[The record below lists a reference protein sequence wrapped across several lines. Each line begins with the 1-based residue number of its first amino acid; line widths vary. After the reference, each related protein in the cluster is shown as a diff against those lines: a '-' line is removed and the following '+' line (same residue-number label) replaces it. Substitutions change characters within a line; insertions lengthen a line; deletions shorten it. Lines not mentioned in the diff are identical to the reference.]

1 MTTDFFAQAAT
12 TGTLKA
18 NAFGDKYLYNLNRG
32 SFDKISAQAIFD
44 AEFSKS
50 LFEEDTLNIIV
61 GTDSGLLPK
70 YIQQHGVPSGSRY
83 IFIESEQISE
93 QLHEHQLLEELPPE
107 IFCTTPSQ
115 WQDQAKIFK
124 INEYAYI
131 NRIKSFNAIC
141 AQQAVLDEYPEL
153 SWQLSETLHILHFE
167 YSTAIGCETFIVR
180 QLENITDNILPVTLL
195 ANAYQGKT
203 VIILAGGPSLT
214 TVFPWLQENRHK
226 LVVFSV
232 SRISRQLIAAG
243 IEPDFVFS
251 VDPHDVNIDVS
262 KEMFLFSERTIL
274 INAYHLQPSLLNQW
288 HGRSLYLGTRLPWQ
302 SDLNIKNMQSTGPTV
317 TNSALSMA
325 HYFGFSKILLAGFDL
340 CFTKEGITHAQGSDE
355 QLAGPK
361 YDTSPLQVETYNGEY
376 RPTGQDYYV
385 ALLTLAKQAEFIATD
400 HREIINL
407 AATAAKVEHI
417 AHIPTTEIILPDIH
431 HEDHITHVKKRIPEL
446 TEAVLSV
453 HYQSVID
460 ELQIAA
466 FQIQA
471 IEKLAQK
478 ALFINK
484 QMYNSDGRIENYKEK
499 RELDKIE
506 KQLKKK
512 YRNYS
517 KLVKKF
523 GIRQFIKITSPH
535 DSDDWDAEKAQQL
548 GNTYYHAYQSGAHK
562 LLMLINEAIA
572 RTQSRQE
579 ELKTEPDFNLLLKQW
594 NQDQS
599 YRRATLWLTKH
610 NSAHLP
616 KDSTLAL
623 QAIQDQFNQVLTN
636 QGTSF
641 KTKLAK
647 SSTLPLLKSK
657 IKLLFKHK
665 KLDELK
671 NLKTGFNNDPKHD
684 NKEPYLLLIDGY
696 IAELENDI
704 EAALIYYNNTIN
716 LDQSPVLEEALL
728 RIASISL
735 EQQNPQNSFLAMDC
749 LAQLSP
755 LYLPYQAELARI
767 LGDFML
773 AIDSY
778 NAYIIFFPEDTLSKL
793 KLTALYIDIK
803 IYEAAELMLEHI
815 LKESP
820 DLESAI
826 SLKSQLA
833 KIKLGLPNT
842 EPTI

>member
-1 MTTDFFAQAAT
+1 MTTDIFVQVST
-12 TGTLKA
+12 TGTLKT
-18 NAFGDKYLYNLNRG
+18 NAFGDKYLYNINRD

-50 LFEEDTLNIIV
+50 LFEEDNLNIIV

-70 YIQQHGVPSGSRY
+70 YIQQHGVPSGTRY
-83 IFIESEQISE
+83 IFIEPEQILE
-93 QLHEHQLLEELPPE
+93 QLHQHQLLEELPSE
-107 IFCTTPSQ
+107 IICTTPSQ
-115 WQDQAKIFK
+115 WQDQAKTFK

-153 SWQLSETLHILHFE
+153 SWQLSEALHILHFE
-167 YSTAIGCETFIVR
+167 CSTAIGCETFIVR

-251 VDPHDVNIDVS
+251 VDPHDANIDVS
-262 KEMFLFSERTIL
+262 KEMFLFSKRTIL

-288 HGRSLYLGTRLPWQ
+288 HGRSLYLGTRLPWH
-302 SDLNIKNMQSTGPTV
+302 SDFNINNLRGTGPTV
-317 TNSALSMA
+317 TNSALSTA

-376 RPTGQDYYV
+376 RPTGQDYYA
-385 ALLTLAKQAEFIATD
+385 ALLILAKQAQAIATD

-417 AHIPTTEIILPDIH
+417 AHIPTTEIILSDIH
-431 HEDHITHVKKRIPEL
+431 QVEGINHVKQRIPEL
-446 TEAVLSV
+446 TEAVLSA

-460 ELQIAA
+460 EFQIAA

-478 ALFINK
+478 ALYINK

-506 KQLKKK
+506 KQLKTK

-523 GIRQFIKITSPH
+523 AVRDFIKITSPH
-535 DSDDWDAEKAQQL
+535 DSDDWDAEKAQRL
-548 GNTYYHAYQSGAHK
+548 GDIYYQAYQSGANK
-562 LLMLINEAIA
+562 LLMFINEAIS

-579 ELKTEPDFNLLLKQW
+579 ELKIEPDFNLLLKQW

-599 YRRATLWLTKH
+599 YRRATFWLTRH
-610 NSAHLP
+610 DSAHLP
-616 KDSTLAL
+616 KDTILKL
-623 QAIQDQFNQVLTN
+623 QAIQEQFNQVLTN
-636 QGTSF
+636 QSTTF
-641 KTKLAK
+641 KTELTKR
-647 SSTLPLLKSK
+647 STLPLLKSK

-671 NLKTGFNNDPKHD
+671 NLKTGFINDAKHD
-684 NKEPYLLLIDGY
+684 NKEPYLLLINGY
-696 IAELENDI
+696 IAELENDF
-704 EAALIYYNNTIN
+704 ENALSNYNNIIN
-716 LDQSPVLEEALL
+716 LDNSPVLEEALL
-728 RIASISL
+728 RVASISL
-735 EQQNPQNSFLAMDC
+735 EQQNPQNAFLAMNC

-755 LYLPYQAELARI
+755 LYLPYKAELARI
-767 LGDFML
+767 LGDFTL

-778 NAYIIFFPEDTLSKL
+778 NDYINFFPEDTLSKL

-803 IYEAAELMLEHI
+803 VYDAAELMLEYI
-815 LKESP
+815 LKETP
-820 DLESAI
+820 NLESAI
-826 SLKSQLA
+826 SLKCRLA
-833 KIKLGLPNT
+833 KIK
-842 EPTI
+842 ED